1 MSSTKQEGPKVE
13 TQIKFGHL
21 PEQGEEEEVPK
32 KPSNFASVLG
42 ILLTLTIFCFTF
54 TVVCMYM
61 MCKLPNQVGKL
72 CYFEQYRTILNET
85 IS

>member
-1 MSSTKQEGPKVE
+1 MSNSKKEGPKLE

-21 PEQGEEEEVPK
+21 PQQVEEEEVPK
-32 KPSNFASVLG
+32 KPNNFVSLLG
-42 ILLTLTIFCFTF
+42 ILLTLAIFFFTF